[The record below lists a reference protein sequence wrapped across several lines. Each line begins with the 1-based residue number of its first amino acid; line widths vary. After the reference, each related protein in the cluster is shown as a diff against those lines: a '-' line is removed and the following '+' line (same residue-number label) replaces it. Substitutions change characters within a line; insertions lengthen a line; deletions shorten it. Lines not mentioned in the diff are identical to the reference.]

1 MPLVE
6 RYNDWDI
13 TDGSFDD
20 PHTLDF
26 DHRIEAHEAKSG
38 PGLINVEE

>member
-6 RYNDWDI
+6 RYNDCNI

-26 DHRIEAHEAKSG
+26 DHRIEAETASFG
-38 PGLINVEE
+38 TGFADVEE

>member
-13 TDGSFDD
+13 TDGSFND
-20 PHTLDF
+20 PHTLQF
-26 DHRIEAHEAKSG
+26 DHRIEANAAG
-38 PGLINVEE
+38 PETGLARVEE